1 MICLEERASEASHV
15 DTWHDYTSQ
24 DRKILQASKFMWC
37 FASKLKRCSI
47 RWLKC
52 LKTPCS
58 CVEES
63 ISIWR
68 VGNCAKKTCW
78 SSLVIYF
85 AVKTYEDM
93 CGLCGW
99 KSEGHIL
106 WSLNYT
112 EFMFRAHPETHEYLR
127 GQREAIAAAGSV
139 GTRVSRHPL
148 GAQWTSGDWWIATRG
163 QVMKQKV
170 WRTDKFDMPYI
181 CLYHVE
187 SFRVFWANVPVSCL
201 RSWKLK
207 LPTAAIAWEC
217 WIWSRERL

>member
-15 DTWHDYTSQ
+15 DTWRDYTSQ

-85 AVKTYEDM
+85 AVKTCADYVEIWRSHIMVIELYWVYVSSTSRDP
-93 CGLCGW
+93 W
-99 KSEGHIL
+99 IPARTEGGYRSCWL
-106 WSLNYT
+106 SWNQS
-112 EFMFRAHPETHEYLR
+112 F
-127 GQREAIAAAGSV
+127 S
-139 GTRVSRHPL
+139 SPL
-148 GAQWTSGDWWIATRG
+148 GSPVDVRWLVDCHKGPSHEA
-163 QVMKQKV
+163 
-170 WRTDKFDMPYI
+170 
-181 CLYHVE
+181 E
-187 SFRVFWANVPVSCL
+187 SMEDR
-201 RSWKLK
+201 
-207 LPTAAIAWEC
+207 
-217 WIWSRERL
+217 